1 MFVCKVCGSEVHQG
15 EAFCRTCGADV
26 VENYETICPVCN
38 SKNIAGSRFCS
49 KCGGMLSILRKPTCS
64 VCNSKNLP
72 GAKFCISCGAPL
84 NIEAETH
91 SEEDMLE
98 MRKVKK
104 RIDAMEKERM
114 QAVDQEI
121 ASKRAKLND
130 VKENYIKEIEEYRKR
145 SELEY
150 QEKAISIEEY
160 KKKIEELGS
169 SDVALLKRISHA
181 LSVLSR
187 YYADPYSQID
197 EDDIEA
203 DTFICPICGTI
214 NPQDALNCTH
224 CGRSKAR
231 SLLLLAKGKI
241 KQSPPVKRK
250 LVIIDAP
257 EFNIQ
262 HRDNPTLEEFVEHKE
277 VKDEPVKEEVREKEN
292 QSQTPPQQNGFYPN
306 YAQRNQYQQGVNNYQ
321 NYQQPPMAP
330 PMGTPINPGYYIG
343 PDGEPYQMPP
353 IVQPVAFVPYVTQEQ
368 PLMQY
373 TPTSEEPVVVKKT
386 STVKPVVEQDKN
398 KKKKKVVDEDNDI

>member
-15 EAFCRTCGADV
+15 EAFCLTCGADV
-26 VENYETICPVCN
+26 VENYETICPVC
-38 SKNIAGSRFCS
+38 SAKNVAGSRFCS
-49 KCGGMLSILRKPTCS
+49 KCGGMLSILRKPICP

-72 GAKFCISCGAPL
+72 GAKFCVSCGAPL

-104 RIDAMEKERM
+104 RIDNMEKERM
-114 QAVDQEI
+114 AAVDKEI

-150 QEKAISIEEY
+150 QEKATNIEEY

-169 SDVALLKRISHA
+169 SDVALLKRISRA
-181 LSVLSR
+181 LNALSR

-197 EDDIEA
+197 EDDIEG
-203 DTFICPICGTI
+203 DTFVCPVCGTI
-214 NPQDALNCTH
+214 NPLDATKCTH

-250 LVIIDAP
+250 QIIIEAP
-257 EFNIQ
+257 DFNIQ
-262 HRDNPTLEEFVEHKE
+262 HKDNPTLDEFVGT
-277 VKDEPVKEEVREKEN
+277 KDQPIKPVEEPKKEETKEAKQN
-292 QSQTPPQQNGFYPN
+292 PSQMNPQGNPYYGGYPYQQYQGTPQQ
-306 YAQRNQYQQGVNNYQ
+306 YQGG
-321 NYQQPPMAP
+321 PM
-330 PMGTPINPGYYIG
+330 PMGAPINPGYYIG

-373 TPTSEEPVVVKKT
+373 TPKEETVVAKPIVKQQ
-386 STVKPVVEQDKN
+386 VVQDGKKG
-398 KKKKKVVDEDNDI
+398 KKKKQSTQDVGSDI